1 MKFGYFFAV
10 IIGLILSGS
19 TALAQDGSIKGK
31 VKLEGGGGASAVTV
45 TVRLGEE
52 DVASAVTGKN
62 GEFVIGGLK
71 PGSYSVTFRKS
82 GYNSGIL
89 RKKVT
94 VNHGI
99 VELGDRLVLQ
109 IDPTLFAYVRGSV
122 FDPVGRSV
130 PGAKVE
136 LWRLYTDGKAKK
148 VKETVS
154 GESGEF
160 NFKLP
165 ADVANYRVKVQVE
178 RAEPDERDV
187 TVDGAEIYR
196 LVPFNL
202 KPKAKS

>member
-1 MKFGYFFAV
+1 MKFGYFFIAL
-10 IIGLILSGS
+10 IGLILSGS

-31 VKLEGGGGASAVTV
+31 VKLENGGAASAVTV
-45 TVRLGEE
+45 TVRIGEE
-52 DVASAVTGKN
+52 DVASAVTDKK
-62 GEFVIGGLK
+62 GEFVISGLK
-71 PGSYSVTFRKS
+71 PGSYSVSFRKS

-89 RKKVT
+89 RRKVT
-94 VNHGI
+94 VGHGV

-109 IDPTLFAYVRGSV
+109 VDQTLFAYVRGSV

-130 PGAKVE
+130 QGAKVE
-136 LWRLYTDGKAKK
+136 LWRLYTDGKAKRI
-148 VKETVS
+148 KETYS

-160 NFKLP
+160 VFKLP
-165 ADVANYRVKVQVE
+165 ADVTNYRVKVLVE

-202 KPKAKS
+202 RPKAKS